1 MAVITISRQFGAGGR
16 TLGRMIGK
24 KLDYRFLDDLIL
36 QEIANTAQVS
46 KNMVISMERTA
57 GSMLSKM
64 ISGLLSSDYID
75 RLMGDGKGYMDE
87 EVYVQTLYEVMQ
99 KLASEGNVIL
109 TGRGGQYILE
119 DFKGVIH
126 LLLVAD
132 KKDRIKFMQRHY
144 ELSDAK
150 AAAAVLSGERRR
162 TNLYKKIGK
171 KDYNDPSH
179 YHLVLNMSRISLEKA
194 VDLVCDLVSE
204 I

>member
-16 TLGRMIGK
+16 TLGQLIGK
-24 KLDYRFLDDLIL
+24 KLNYRVLDDHIL
-36 QEIANTAQVS
+36 QEIANKAQVS

-64 ISGLLSSDYID
+64 ISGLLSRDYID
-75 RLMGDGKGYMDE
+75 RLMGEGKGYMDE
-87 EVYVQTLYEVMQ
+87 EVYVQTLYDVML

-119 DFKGVIH
+119 DFEGAVHI
-126 LLLVAD
+126 LLVAN

-144 ELSDAK
+144 NLSDAK
-150 AAAAVLSGERRR
+150 AETAVLDGERRR
-162 TNLYKKIGK
+162 TNLYKKFGK
-171 KDYNDPSH
+171 KDYNEPNH
-179 YHLVLNMSRISLEKA
+179 YHLVLNMSHVSLEKGA
-194 VDLVCDLVSE
+194 DVVCHLVG

>member
-24 KLDYRFLDDLIL
+24 KLNYRFWDDLIL
-36 QEIANTAQVS
+36 QEIANQAKVS
-46 KNMVISMERTA
+46 KKMVISMERTA

-87 EVYVQTLYEVMQ
+87 EVYVQTLYDVML
-99 KLASEGNVIL
+99 KLATEDNVIL

-119 DFKGVIH
+119 DFEGAFHI
-126 LLLVAD
+126 LLVAN
-132 KKDRIKFMQRHY
+132 KKDRIEFMQRHY

-150 AAAAVLSGERRR
+150 ANAAVSSGEKRR
-162 TNLYKKIGK
+162 TNLYKKFGK
-171 KDYNDPSH
+171 KDYNEPIH
-179 YHLVLNMSRISLEKA
+179 YDLVLNMSRISLEKG
-194 VDLVCDLVSE
+194 VDLVCNLVE
-204 I
+204 N

>member
-24 KLDYRFLDDLIL
+24 KLNYRFLDDLIL
-36 QEIANTAQVS
+36 QEIANQAKVS
-46 KNMVISMERTA
+46 KKMVISMERTA

-87 EVYVQTLYEVMQ
+87 EVYVQTLYDVML
-99 KLASEGNVIL
+99 KLATEDNVIL

-119 DFKGVIH
+119 NFENAFHI
-126 LLLVAD
+126 LLVAN
-132 KKDRIKFMQRHY
+132 KDDRVKFMQKHY

-150 AAAAVLSGERRR
+150 AKAAVASGEKRR
-162 TNLYKKIGK
+162 TNLYKKFGK
-171 KDYNDPSH
+171 KDYNEPIH
-179 YHLVLNMSRISLEKA
+179 YHLVLNMSRISLEKG
-194 VDLVCDLVSE
+194 VDLVCNLLG
-204 I
+204 